1 MNIFASTNIACSYA
15 NRIAILDH
23 CFSRSNGA
31 KSYLV
36 SRSNIAQGSDLFLN
50 RLSRLKRLK
59 RDRNI
64 VGRMNAKY
72 LHGPGNLGYCEQSQ
86 VVTTES
92 ESVQ

>member
-1 MNIFASTNIACSYA
+1 
-15 NRIAILDH
+15 
-23 CFSRSNGA
+23 
-31 KSYLV
+31 
-36 SRSNIAQGSDLFLN
+36 
-50 RLSRLKRLK
+50 LSRLKRLK